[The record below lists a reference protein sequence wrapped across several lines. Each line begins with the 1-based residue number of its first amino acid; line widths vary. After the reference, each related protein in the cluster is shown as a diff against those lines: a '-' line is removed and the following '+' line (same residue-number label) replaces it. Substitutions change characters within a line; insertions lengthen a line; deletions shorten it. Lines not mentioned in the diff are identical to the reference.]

1 MAKRKSLWKF
11 LWILYLG
18 IMIILL
24 FCRSRG
30 IPDGFTY
37 WEAVKHNRNL
47 NPFYTI
53 ENYMSVVLHRP
64 DSPYFAKC
72 LTELLGN
79 FLLFVP
85 GGVLL
90 PKVFPK
96 LRKFLPF
103 LFTAALSVILI
114 ETVQLISLLG
124 YFDVDDMILN
134 FPGMILGYIL
144 FRCFH

>member
-1 MAKRKSLWKF
+1 MAKCKSLWKF

-30 IPDGFTY
+30 IPDGLSY
-37 WEAVKHNRNL
+37 LDAIKHNMNL

-53 ENYMSVVLHRP
+53 DNYLSVVLHRP
-64 DSPYFAKC
+64 ESPYFTKC

-85 GGVLL
+85 AGYLL

-103 LFTAALSVILI
+103 LITAAISVILI
-114 ETVQLISLLG
+114 ETIQLITLLG

-134 FPGMILGYIL
+134 FPGILLGYIL
-144 FRCFH
+144 FLFIH